1 MKIAFLLTCHNR
13 KEQTVS
19 SVKRVLAQRRP
30 NVSKLDIIL
39 VDDGSTDG
47 TAEALASVAP
57 SIVIL
62 KGDGSL
68 FWNRGMHRAF
78 AYAIA
83 HRYDFYIWLND
94 DTILYDDALVRMYEL
109 TQQVPEK
116 SILIG
121 SLVDPDSGELTYG
134 GLRRKNKLRKLKF
147 STIPP
152 SDQLVE
158 CDTMNGN
165 FVIIPSSVVAKTG
178 NLDPAYTHAFGDFDY
193 GLRAKAKGC
202 KLWIAPGY
210 YGTCAKNQVDGGW
223 KDTKLS
229 LRKRL
234 QQLNSVRGLPINE
247 WKIFARKHAG
257 FCWPIYWLSP
267 YVRFFASHVKQKLAA
282 FS

>member
-19 SVKRVLAQRRP
+19 SVKSVLAQKRP
-30 NVSKLDIIL
+30 NVFKLDIIL

-47 TAEALASVAP
+47 TAETLASVAP
-57 SIVIL
+57 SIVFL

-83 HRYDFYIWLND
+83 HRYDYYVWLND
-94 DTILYDDALVRMYEL
+94 DTILYDDALFRMYEL

-121 SLVDPDSGELTYG
+121 SVVDPDSGELTYG
-134 GLRRKNKLRKLKF
+134 GLCKKNKLRKLKF

-165 FVIIPSSVVAKTG
+165 FVIIPDSVVAKTG
-178 NLDPAYTHAFGDFDY
+178 NLDPAYTHAFGDIDY
-193 GLRAKAKGC
+193 GLRAKAKVC
-202 KLWIAPGY
+202 KIWIAPGY
-210 YGTCAKNQVDGGW
+210 YGTCARNRLDGGW
-223 KDTKLS
+223 KDTRLS

-234 QQLNSVRGLPINE
+234 KELNSARGLPINE

-257 FCWPIYWLSP
+257 FFWPVYWLSP
-267 YVRFFASHVKQKLAA
+267 YVRFFASHLKQKLAA
-282 FS
+282 FI